1 MLCVISSFLI
11 VDRAIARSLYYAVIL
26 IFVYIYLYSP
36 KHAMWKILGL
46 FMCGAVFVL
55 IYWIL
60 RYSTSEEK
68 SIQGFFDYFSRALSS
83 YFSGV
88 NVVSGS
94 FNLPKDINTQFQWLQ
109 CFMTSVLRTESNI
122 LLCIRYY
129 GKDLRKNEGRKISR
143 LVRVAEATRFF
154 VIRRFS
160 L

>member
-11 VDRAIARSLYYAVIL
+11 VDGAIARSLYYAVIL
-26 IFVYIYLYSP
+26 IFVYINLYSP

-94 FNLPKDINTQFQWLQ
+94 FNLPVTTALPST
-109 CFMTSVLRTESNI
+109 CATAPSAPSTSFPTAAWS
-122 LLCIRYY
+122 
-129 GKDLRKNEGRKISR
+129 SSM
-143 LVRVAEATRFF
+143 ATLPQHRGTWA
-154 VIRRFS
+154 RAC